1 LPQSDA
7 INVGEALAAF
17 PARFSIVA
25 KNSEITARNSEQEQ
39 RMITAAIAGKPR
51 FRRRTPAFWL
61 FFTWI

>member
-1 LPQSDA
+1 MLLLQTKS
-7 INVGEALAAF
+7 LLRF

-39 RMITAAIAGKPR
+39 RMIIAAIAGKPR